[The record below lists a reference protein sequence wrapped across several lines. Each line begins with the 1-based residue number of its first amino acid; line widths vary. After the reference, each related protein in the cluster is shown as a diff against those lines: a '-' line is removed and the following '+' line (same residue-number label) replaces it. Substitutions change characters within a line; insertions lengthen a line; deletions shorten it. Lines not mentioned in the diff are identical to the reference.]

1 MIAGMSKANALI
13 AGGVTAVVL
22 IGGVAYLALR
32 GNGSDNT
39 AAAPASSAP
48 TSSSASATPTPT
60 PTPTKTA
67 KPAPLPAVNPL
78 TGVGKPPSGPVLAVK
93 IDDTANGRPSRGL
106 DQADI
111 VYIEQAEGGLTR
123 LVAVFGTHKPV
134 AEPVRSVRA
143 SDPELLGQY
152 GSIALVAS
160 GGGGDSLLTLDRSP
174 VRGVIND
181 RGGPGFSRDANRLA
195 PYNLQS
201 DLAQV
206 AAAVH
211 TGGSR
216 SVGFNWAATDPRVKG
231 SPATNGVRT
240 VVGST
245 PVTFDWEPTIGKYA
259 RTIGGVHLHGTGG
272 VLMATPNVLVQFC
285 DVTVNTA
292 DIDVAGNPSQYT
304 HTVGSGR
311 VVLFRNG
318 HRIEGKWSRKASGAP
333 TTFTDLKGKPLLL
346 APGGAYVVL
355 AAKGA
360 PV

>member
-1 MIAGMSKANALI
+1 MIAGLSKAQALI
-13 AGGVTAVVL
+13 AGGVTAVVV
-22 IGGVAYLALR
+22 IGGVSFLTLR
-32 GNGSDNT
+32 GNGTDT
-39 AAAPASSAP
+39 AAAPGSPVP
-48 TSSSASATPTPT
+48 TTSSASATPTPT
-60 PTPTKTA
+60 PSATPTRR
-67 KPAPLPAVNPL
+67 PAPPPVNPL
-78 TGVGKPPSGPVLAVK
+78 TGVGRPPTGPVLAVK

-106 DQADI
+106 DKADI

-134 AEPVRSVRA
+134 VEPVRSVRA
-143 SDPELLGQY
+143 SDPELLSQY
-152 GSIALVAS
+152 GRISLVVS
-160 GGGGDSLLTLDRSP
+160 GGGGDSLTVLDRSP
-174 VRGVIND
+174 VKGVIYD
-181 RGGPGFSRDANRLA
+181 RGAPGFSRDANRPA
-195 PYNLQS
+195 PYNLQA

-206 AAAVH
+206 SAAVR

-216 SVGFNWAATDPRVKG
+216 NVGFGWAASDPRVKAA
-231 SPATNGVRT
+231 PATAGVRT

-259 RTIGGVHLHGTGG
+259 RTIGGVHLQGADGA
-272 VLMATPNVLVQFC
+272 LMATPNVLVQLC
-285 DVTVNTA
+285 SVSVNPA

-311 VVLFRNG
+311 AVLFRNG

-355 AAKGA
+355 AATGA
-360 PV
+360 PL